1 MYVIPIILI
10 ITALIFIIIF
20 HFKKKNIIRKIKN
33 MSYEEKCLV
42 LNDISYPFGYCYEPA
57 QDIFSS
63 TVCAWQRE
71 FGYTHAYDALAPYFN
86 MIFDYQTVYFDYDK
100 KTWLIELWKGQY
112 GINTGCELGIY
123 HADTIVSPK
132 DYDKTFFNAVSDDE
146 MLPLSL
152 TLRKAGKCIG
162 SLKKPHWWLT
172 IFDMGMFSLPKGLSM
187 EAGISF
193 PDCQMLNAF
202 KNALK
207 KYMPDTAVSVLGH
220 TLTFTFTECRNHYS
234 LWKKIVRLWSLIWC
248 KIFCLIFC
256 FVTRPFKRSG
266 DKILY
271 LYYYLPFIFRKTL
284 RLHRIPR
291 SKNKNL

>member
-1 MYVIPIILI
+1 MYVIPIILLI
-10 ITALIFIIIF
+10 LALIFIIIL
-20 HFKKKNIIRKIKN
+20 HFKKRYIIRKIKN
-33 MSYEEKCLV
+33 MSFEEKCFI

-63 TVCAWQRE
+63 TVDAWQRR
-71 FGYTHAYDALAPYFN
+71 FGYTHTYDVGAPYFN
-86 MIFDYQTVYFDYDK
+86 MIYDYQTIYFDYDK

-123 HADTIVSPK
+123 HADTIVSPE
-132 DYDKTFFNAVSDDE
+132 DYDKTLFNAVSNDE
-146 MLPLSL
+146 MLLL
-152 TLRKAGKCIG
+152 FVTLRKSGKCIG

-172 IFDMGMFSLPKGLSM
+172 IFDMGMFSRPKNLSM
-187 EAGISF
+187 EASISF

-202 KNALK
+202 KNALI
-207 KYMPDTAVSVLGH
+207 KYMPDAAVRVCGY
-220 TLTFTFTECRNHYS
+220 TLSFTFTKCHNHYS
-234 LWKKIVRLWSLIWC
+234 LWQRLVRLWSLIWC
-248 KIFCLIFC
+248 RIFCLIFC

-284 RLHRIPR
+284 RLHRVPK
-291 SKNKNL
+291 SKNRN